1 VDSHGM
7 DKLEEKNVDTDT
19 AEKQIIDDGEGN

>member
-1 VDSHGM
+1 VDSHDI
-7 DKLEEKNVDTDT
+7 DKLEEKNVDADT